1 MSQEIDKVL
10 QQAVDSGDVPGVV
23 AAAADRDGVFY
34 EGAFGRRNLNEP
46 TPMTYDTLIRISSLT
61 KAVTCT
67 AAMQL
72 IERGLIQIDQPVAS
86 IVPEFA
92 EIQVLEGFDGDT
104 PRLRPP
110 KTQVTLS
117 HLATHTA
124 GFAYEL
130 WNDKILKYL
139 QVTGHPG
146 IMTGS
151 KKVLFTPLAFDPG
164 TDWAYGIGIDWLS
177 QVVEAVSGQ
186 AIDKYLEDN
195 IFGPLGMT
203 RTTFAPSQAERASL
217 VTVHARKADGTITPI
232 DFDWVPNPEYI
243 LAGHGLYS
251 TADDYMKFLQMFL
264 HDGRFSGHHILEPAS
279 VRRMTENRIGDLYM
293 QVMKSADPRQSCDAE
308 FFPGM
313 KKKHSFGFQINTEQW
328 PGMRSAGSLA
338 WAGLYNVFYWWDPT
352 NGVAATILMQFVP
365 FQDPRAMELY
375 TNFEKAVY
383 ASH

>member
-1 MSQEIDKVL
+1 
-10 QQAVDSGDVPGVV
+10 
-23 AAAADRDGVFY
+23 
-34 EGAFGRRNLNEP
+34 
-46 TPMTYDTLIRISSLT
+46 
-61 KAVTCT
+61 
-67 AAMQL
+67 MQL

-86 IVPEFA
+86 IIPEFA

-110 KTQVTLS
+110 KTQVTLR
-117 HLATHTA
+117 HLATHTS

-130 WNDKILKYL
+130 WNDRILKYL
-139 QVTGHPG
+139 LVTGHPG
-146 IMTGS
+146 VVTGS

-164 TDWAYGIGIDWLS
+164 TDWAYGIGMDWLS

-217 VTVHARKADGTITPI
+217 VTVHARRADGTITPI
-232 DFDWVPNPEYI
+232 HFDWVPNPEYI

-264 HDGRFSGHHILEPAS
+264 HDGRFNGHEILEPAS
-279 VRRMTENRIGDLYM
+279 VRQMTENRIGDLYM
-293 QVMKSADPRQSCDAE
+293 QVMKTADPRQSCDAE

-352 NGVAATILMQFVP
+352 SGVAATILMQFVP
-365 FQDPRAMELY
+365 FQGPAGYGALHQLREGGVRQPLRRLGAVGRCAARQLPRCAGTESAGGRVGGGQSWTGLWPPPHVDVADGRQCGPEL
-375 TNFEKAVY
+375 KPGGGVPPVP
-383 ASH
+383 